1 MMSRSR
7 YTHSHNRLQRLLH
20 RWHRRIGVAAALLV
34 LLLAGTGIAL
44 SHAVALRLNERML
57 DAPWLLALYRSEP
70 VSPPRAMSSTAGW
83 LVWIDSHLY
92 LDGTPIA
99 DNFSEP
105 LGAAETRDIIV
116 IANPEQL
123 LLLTMTGELMERLE
137 HSSLPGSIDA
147 IGTDAQGAITVRSED
162 HVLTSADL
170 LQWQPVESNDIRWAD
185 IEPEPPRAVLAT
197 ALSAFR
203 GNGVSASRVIAD
215 LHSGRF
221 LGPVG
226 PWLMDASA
234 IALILLAG
242 SGLWMWWKQRARHRL
257 RLSRHR

>member
-1 MMSRSR
+1 MMSRAR
-7 YTHSHNRLQRLLH
+7 YTHGRNRLQRLLH

-70 VSPPRAMSSTAGW
+70 VSPPRAMPSTAGW
-83 LVWIDSHLY
+83 LVWIDNHLY
-92 LDGTPIA
+92 LEGTPVA
-99 DNFSEP
+99 DH
-105 LGAAETRDIIV
+105 LAAPIGTAESGDMIV
-116 IANPEQL
+116 IANHEQL
-123 LLLTMTGELMERLE
+123 LLLTMTGELLERLDR
-137 HSSLPGSIDA
+137 SSLPDSIDA
-147 IGTDAQGAITVRSED
+147 IGTDAQGRIAVRSEGR
-162 HVLTSADL
+162 VLISADL
-170 LQWQPVESNDIRWAD
+170 LQWQPVASNDIRWAD

-242 SGLWMWWKQRARHRL
+242 SGLWMWWKQRPRYRH
-257 RLSRHR
+257 HRSHHR